1 MPWWYYSFPFCSKYP
16 KRRNVGTIYARKKQ
30 NLPNIWTSKKSLKKI
45 KKGGWQEAV
54 ILVLYRGTQRE
65 ASTKRELLKTTLGKA
80 KKVWKKYLTNE
91 EEWCII
97 SFRAQ
102 AKSWVSDGPWKL
114 NNDRRNPRFFW
125 EVLKEKLL
133 ENSVNGFSGKTDM
146 WKSYQYAKRK
156 NELRALKWL

>member
-1 MPWWYYSFPFCSKYP
+1 MILLFPFLFKISKEKKCRHNICP
-16 KRRNVGTIYARKKQ
+16 KKTKSPQYLDKQ
-30 NLPNIWTSKKSLKKI
+30 KSLKKI

-80 KKVWKKYLTNE
+80 KKVWKKYLTNG